1 MHRQWQKTDIRT
13 GVKWSSKHSPN
24 IKSFISAMCFLGE
37 VPSLRRS
44 HLASFCTYWNHT
56 QHVKDVLPSGA
67 GLQFPWFLRF
77 RGGISPMHPRD
88 QAIGGIVDFLRLAGD
103 WFRINDQLMISLSNM
118 IILDQIQL
126 PVQNDPMTPTLVHL
140 QAFAL
145 VQLQSHGQLRISWE
159 SGRCEM
165 TRLPRDL
172 VQELAASGVVF
183 LGQDVP
189 VGRERSRSQSIV

>member
-1 MHRQWQKTDIRT
+1 MINANWGWFIIWVASLSATSLSLAQKALLFRVGLATDCHGPYRGRLGRCCARGISENHREDLTIGHCCGGVQRVHRQWQKTDIRT

-37 VPSLRRS
+37 VPSLRGS
-44 HLASFCTYWNHT
+44 HLDSFCTHWNHT

-103 WFRINDQLMISLSNM
+103 WFRINL
-118 IILDQIQL
+118 
-126 PVQNDPMTPTLVHL
+126 
-140 QAFAL
+140 
-145 VQLQSHGQLRISWE
+145 GLRIN
-159 SGRCEM
+159 
-165 TRLPRDL
+165 L
-172 VQELAASGVVF
+172 
-183 LGQDVP
+183 
-189 VGRERSRSQSIV
+189 